1 MKTMTSMLLLGCMLV
16 LAGFLSDV
24 RPALGQS
31 EGGCPVPEGVTP
43 PPDPSVT
50 ASDVEADPNRSRLR
64 EFALVARDHFATASE
79 SVKSL
84 DEVAYNG
91 CRVRERGGPWY
102 SGSIYV
108 VTLTP
113 GAAMGPGGMLIPEGR
128 VLFHAKNMTL
138 GGRKLD
144 PVTYGSIL
152 QVVGLTPT
160 GFANRDGGEFM
171 TANASGY
178 AAVYDSPN
186 FGPLITLVGFELDES
201 HLVDEVVAP
210 DDPPD
215 ITASDVVDR
224 RTLKAFVKGAADF
237 LEALYGGGDLVP
249 STIIQKMRIALR
261 DPNGPWRAGPVY
273 LFVMNDEGYT
283 IFHGA
288 FPDKFELQVPTTT
301 LRDAVT
307 DELILPQIISA
318 AMQNPDGGFVE
329 YHFDNPDDDTDSA
342 EIPKLTYALRR
353 TTHFVRQGAPPIPLP
368 FIIGA
373 GIYGDP
379 VSEESTVA
387 AADWL
392 ARFGRAAASQAVDMI
407 GGRLSS
413 TSSGKSQLKIA
424 GRTLNLDDYR
434 PSDGQAAGF
443 TASAHVPD
451 FWDDAEGTFRSLS
464 ARDLLLGSSFQLSSM
479 TGQSGMGGGAAIW
492 GQAAHTAFDTGNNV
506 SLDGSVTTGM
516 LGADY
521 TWGKVLAGLAVSHS
535 IGDGGFELAADV
547 KSEMESSLTSV
558 HPYFRVTL
566 AEGMSAWGL
575 AGYGTG
581 EMSLKED
588 DIDRQVE
595 TDITMTTGALG
606 VRGDVLSASQ
616 TGFMDV
622 AVKSDVLLMRIESDA
637 KDGLAAISAEGNQV
651 RLGVEGFRTI
661 VMEAGGE
668 LRPSV
673 ELGMRYESGDA
684 EQGTGFEVGGG
695 VRYSNPGSG
704 VSVEVR
710 GRALVAGGG
719 DDEYK
724 DWGVGGSVRVRPGA
738 MGKGF
743 SLSLAPSWGVVSS
756 GARSLWRQ
764 SSVALLTARGE
775 SADAGRLNA
784 EMGYGL
790 RMSGRALLTPYAG
803 VTLLS
808 EGGRDWRM
816 GWRYNLGPSV
826 RLNLEGIRREGIQ
839 DRDAPDHGV
848 TLQGTVRW

>member
-1 MKTMTSMLLLGCMLV
+1 MKALSSMLFLGCMLV
-16 LAGFLSDV
+16 LAALFSDV

-31 EGGCPVPEGVTP
+31 EGGCPIPEGVTP
-43 PPDPSVT
+43 SPAPSVT
-50 ASDVEADPNRSRLR
+50 AKEVEADPNKLE
-64 EFALVARDHFATASE
+64 EFALLVRDESNRVTQLVTNLSEASYAGCVLRQE
-79 SVKSL
+79 GEPWHYGSTYIASVIPVL
-84 DEVAYNG
+84 TTDADGN
-91 CRVRERGGPWY
+91 P
-102 SGSIYV
+102 
-108 VTLTP
+108 TP
-113 GAAMGPGGMLIPEGR
+113 GGR
-128 VLFHAKNMTL
+128 VFFHAKDMTF
-138 GGRKLD
+138 GGRRLKDSVFLD
-144 PVTYGSIL
+144 IATAAGLSPSPSPPFFLKPDGGPLMGIPGYAVGYISQNVGPTIL
-152 QVVGLTPT
+152 LVGLDL
-160 GFANRDGGEFM
+160 N
-171 TANASGY
+171 
-178 AAVYDSPN
+178 
-186 FGPLITLVGFELDES
+186 ES
-201 HLVDEVVAP
+201 HLVQETVDLGRPA
-210 DDPPD
+210 
-215 ITASDVVDR
+215 ITARDVVDR
-224 RTLKAFVKGAADF
+224 RTLKAFVHEAAAYF
-237 LEALYGGGDLVP
+237 EPINASGDLDVA
-249 STIIQKMRIALR
+249 SKAKIAFR

-273 LFVMNDEGYT
+273 LFVMLDTGYT

-288 FPDKFELQVPTTT
+288 FPDRFELQIPTTT

-307 DELILPQIISA
+307 DELILEKIIKVA
-318 AMQNPDGGFVE
+318 KANPEGGFVE
-329 YHFDNPDDDTDSA
+329 YHFDNPEDPNDDART
-342 EIPKLTYALRR
+342 PKVTYVVQITRDFPR
-353 TTHFVRQGAPPIPLP
+353 PDGTTVPVST
-368 FIIGA
+368 IIGA

-379 VSEESTVA
+379 VPQESAVA
-387 AADWL
+387 AAHWL

-413 TSSGKSQLKIA
+413 TSPGKSQLKIA

-434 PSDGQAAGF
+434 SSDGRAAGF
-443 TASAHVPD
+443 AAGAHVPD

-464 ARDLLLGSSFQLSSM
+464 ARDLLLGSSFQLTSIS
-479 TGQSGMGGGAAIW
+479 GESGMGGGAAIW

-535 IGDGGFELAADV
+535 IGDGGFEAAADV

-566 AEGMSAWGL
+566 GEGMSAWGV

-710 GRALVAGGG
+710 GRALVASGG

-724 DWGVGGSVRVRPGA
+724 DWGIGGSVRVRPGA

-743 SLSLAPSWGVVSS
+743 SLSLAPSWGVVSG

-764 SSVALLTARGE
+764 SSVALLTARAE
-775 SADAGRLNA
+775 SVNAGRLNA

-790 RMSGRALLTPYAG
+790 RMPGRALLTPYAG